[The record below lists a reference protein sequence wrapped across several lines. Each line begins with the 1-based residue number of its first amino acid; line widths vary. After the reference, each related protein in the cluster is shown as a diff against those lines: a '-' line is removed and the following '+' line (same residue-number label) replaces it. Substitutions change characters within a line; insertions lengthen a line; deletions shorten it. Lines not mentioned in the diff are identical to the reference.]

1 MNSPYH
7 AAPLHA
13 PAEGSFA
20 QMASSPLRQYLGL
33 LLRSRDLIIGALAF
47 SLILATAYNFGSRPI
62 YEATAVVSI
71 DDSAVATLKVRATVD
86 QARKMSALTEQV
98 RAIKSNEVALLAVKS
113 IDPLVAAE
121 LARGPLGDWKD
132 RIVEE
137 VRYQLGVPVIH
148 GTTPTNLVASYRSRL
163 SAHFEPPASWV
174 YVRFQGYDAEAA
186 ARAANHLAETYL
198 AEVARQTAGAAG
210 ASRRRLDEKVAER
223 QGEASETL
231 GKLQSLEAREGLQSA
246 ESRRE
251 LLEKEMARLQDA
263 LVAVR
268 QARLARRALL
278 EETRRLSGN
287 DMLTI
292 PSIRDDSVVAES
304 VKRIAEIETRLIRAA
319 ATLGEKHPDI
329 VGFQEELEA
338 ERRRLN
344 RRIADLREAIARDD
358 RLAQREEAQIAAA
371 LEAAQRSLPRVEKNA
386 IERSFI
392 QKEAEAQQR
401 AVGEIIDKSVREAD
415 EDQFF
420 SPKLIQRAAAPTVP
434 ISPQRARNFQYAL
447 ALGLVL
453 GLSLVWLRAALDETL
468 KTPEDVKASIAAPL
482 LGMVPHVEGSGFDLL
497 AREAPASARL
507 LEAYRVLRTNL
518 TQGDETLRANPLIL
532 VTSSREGEGKTTTS
546 CGLGVILARAG
557 KKVLLIDGDL
567 RRASLSRMLSAGG
580 RAGLTN
586 VVEGSQIRACL
597 TPTSVTGLTLLAS
610 GRLRPNPAEI
620 LNQASLMAAIE
631 SIRSEYDW
639 IICDA
644 PPVLAVADA
653 AILSRLAD
661 GVLVVIGANSTPLGT
676 IRATLDHLA
685 AVSARLRGV
694 VLNNVDLRRD
704 SHYYGYYYSARY
716 SDYEGAPRNSPAKNG
731 RSASR

>member
-1 MNSPYH
+1 
-7 AAPLHA
+7 
-13 PAEGSFA
+13 
-20 QMASSPLRQYLGL
+20 
-33 LLRSRDLIIGALAF
+33 
-47 SLILATAYNFGSRPI
+47 GSRPI

-71 DDSAVATLKVRATVD
+71 DDSAVASLKVRATVD
-86 QARKMSALTEQV
+86 QARKMSALAEQV
-98 RAIKSNEVALLAVKS
+98 RALKSNEVALLAVKNL
-113 IDPLVAAE
+113 DPIVAAE
-121 LARGPLGDWKD
+121 LARGPLGDWRD

-137 VRYQLGVPVIH
+137 ARYQLGFPTVH
-148 GTTPTNLVASYRSRL
+148 GTTPTNLVTAYRSRL

-174 YVRFQGYDAEAA
+174 YLRFQGYDAESA

-210 ASRRRLDEKVAER
+210 ASRLRMDEKVAER

-231 GKLQSLEAREGLQSA
+231 GKLQSLEAREGLQA
-246 ESRRE
+246 AQSRRE
-251 LLEKEMARLQDA
+251 LLEKELARLQDS

-268 QARLARRALL
+268 QVRLARRALL
-278 EETRRLSGN
+278 EEPRRLSGN
-287 DMLTI
+287 EMLTI

-304 VKRIAEIETRLIRAA
+304 VKRIAEIESRLSRAA
-319 ATLGEKHPDI
+319 ATLGDRHPDI
-329 VGFQEELEA
+329 VGFQEELDA

-344 RRIADLREAIARDD
+344 GRIADLREAIARDE
-358 RLAQREEAQIAAA
+358 RLAQREEAQIVAA
-371 LEAAQRSLPRVEKNA
+371 LEAAQRSLPDVEKNA

-401 AVGEIIDKSVREAD
+401 AVGEIIDKSVREAG

-420 SPKLIQRAAAPTVP
+420 SPKLIQRATTPTVP
-434 ISPQRARNFQYAL
+434 ISPQRARNVQYAL
-447 ALGLVL
+447 AIGLALGLA
-453 GLSLVWLRAALDETL
+453 LVWLRSALDETL
-468 KTPEDVKASIAAPL
+468 KTPEEVKASIAAPL
-482 LGMVPHVEGSGFDLL
+482 LGMVPHVDGSSFDLL
-497 AREAPASARL
+497 AREGPSSTRL

-546 CGLGVILARAG
+546 CGLGVTLARAG

-567 RRASLSRMLSAGG
+567 RRASLSKLLSATG

-586 VVEGSQIRACL
+586 VAEGSQIRACL

-620 LNQASLMAAIE
+620 LNQASLITAIE

-644 PPVLAVADA
+644 PP
-653 AILSRLAD
+653 
-661 GVLVVIGANSTPLGT
+661 
-676 IRATLDHLA
+676 
-685 AVSARLRGV
+685 
-694 VLNNVDLRRD
+694 
-704 SHYYGYYYSARY
+704 
-716 SDYEGAPRNSPAKNG
+716 
-731 RSASR
+731 ASRWRMPPSCLAWPTPSSW

>member
-1 MNSPYH
+1 MIGPLVVSLLC
-7 AAPLHA
+7 AA
-13 PAEGSFA
+13 
-20 QMASSPLRQYLGL
+20 
-33 LLRSRDLIIGALAF
+33 
-47 SLILATAYNFGSRPI
+47 AYNYGSRPI
-62 YEATAVVSI
+62 YEATTVVSI
-71 DDSAVATLKVRATVD
+71 DDSAVASLKVRATVD
-86 QARKMSALTEQV
+86 QARRMSALAEQV
-98 RAIKSNEVALLAVKS
+98 RALKSNEVALLAVKDL
-113 IDPLVAAE
+113 DPVVAAE
-121 LARGPLGDWKD
+121 LARGPLGDWTD

-137 VRYQLGVPVIH
+137 VRYLLGFPIVH
-148 GTTPTNLVASYRSRL
+148 GTTPTNLVIAYRSRL

-174 YVRFQGYDAEAA
+174 YVRFQGYDAESA

-210 ASRRRLDEKVAER
+210 ASRLRVHEKVAER

-231 GKLQSLEAREGLQSA
+231 GRLHSLEAQEGLQA
-246 ESRRE
+246 AQSRRD
-251 LLEKEMARLQDA
+251 LLEKEMARLQDS

-268 QARLARRALL
+268 QVRLTRRALV

-304 VKRIAEIETRLIRAA
+304 MKRIGEIESRLSRAA
-319 ATLGEKHPDI
+319 ATLGDRHPDI
-329 VGFQEELEA
+329 VGFQEELDA

-344 RRIADLREAIARDD
+344 RRIADLRETIARDD
-358 RLAQREEAQIAAA
+358 RLAQREEAQIVAA
-371 LEAAQRSLPRVEKNA
+371 LEAAQRSLPGVEKNA

-401 AVGEIIDKSVREAD
+401 AVGEIIDLSVREAG
-415 EDQFF
+415 EDQFL
-420 SPKLIQRAAAPTVP
+420 SPKLIQRAVPPTVP

-447 ALGLVL
+447 AIGLALGLA
-453 GLSLVWLRAALDETL
+453 LVWFQSALDETL
-468 KTPEDVKASIAAPL
+468 KNPEEVKAHIAAPL
-482 LGMVPHVEGSGFDLL
+482 LGMVPHVDGSSFNLL
-497 AREAPASARL
+497 TREAPSLSRL
-507 LEAYRVLRTNL
+507 FEAYRVLRTNL
-518 TQGDETLRANPLIL
+518 TQGDGTLRANPLIL
-532 VTSSREGEGKTTTS
+532 ITSSREGEGKTTTS
-546 CGLGVILARAG
+546 CGLGVTLARAG

-567 RRASLSRMLSAGG
+567 RRASLSKMLSATG

-586 VVEGSQIRACL
+586 VAEGCQIRVCL
-597 TPTSVTGLTLLAS
+597 TRTSVTGLTLLAS
-610 GRLRPNPAEI
+610 GRLRPNPTEM
-620 LNQASLMAAIE
+620 LNQASLITAIE

-661 GVLVVIGANSTPLGT
+661 AVIVVIGANSTPLGT

-704 SHYYGYYYSARY
+704 AHYYSYYYSARY
-716 SDYEGAPRNSPAKNG
+716 TDYEGTQTPPEAKG
-731 RSASR
+731 ARGSLR